1 MTLVGISPCGAHYY
15 FGHERPVKVQLHV
28 FSNASK
34 DANAAVIYVCS
45 DYADWLITMILV
57 ASKTKIAIQLLIL
70 HMDLLQT

>member
-1 MTLVGISPCGAHYY
+1 MILVGISPCGAHYY

-45 DYADWLITMILV
+45 EYAD
-57 ASKTKIAIQLLIL
+57 
-70 HMDLLQT
+70 